1 MRKWAVNTEKRCQ
14 LPKTKFAGSQILEKL
29 GSKRGEEVPA
39 AQKQVRGKSIQAR
52 KKPINCLTDTEK
64 CVTVITVSIF
74 MT

>member
-14 LPKTKFAGSQILEKL
+14 LSKTKSAGSQILEKL

-39 AQKQVRGKSIQAR
+39 AQKQVRGKSIHAR

>member
-1 MRKWAVNTEKRCQ
+1 MLSFECIKNEKSVYFLLTSANTREVGQQTRRRSTDCQ
-14 LPKTKFAGSQILEKL
+14 N
-29 GSKRGEEVPA
+29 
-39 AQKQVRGKSIQAR
+39 QVRGKSIHAR